1 MTHAFTHIFPLRAR
15 TREDSLEE
23 EGEIRA
29 A

>member
-1 MTHAFTHIFPLRAR
+1 MTHAFTHIFPLRAHA
-15 TREDSLEE
+15 RENSLEE